1 MRPSA
6 LHVFL
11 EMLYCSHI
19 LSVQLAVWGCAEAL
33 LPEQGFSLAV
43 ARSSHCGGLSC

>member
-1 MRPSA
+1 MHPSA

-11 EMLYCSHI
+11 ETLYCSHI
-19 LSVQLAVWGCAEAL
+19 LSVQLAVWGCAEAR

-43 ARSSHCGGLSC
+43 ARASHCGGLSC